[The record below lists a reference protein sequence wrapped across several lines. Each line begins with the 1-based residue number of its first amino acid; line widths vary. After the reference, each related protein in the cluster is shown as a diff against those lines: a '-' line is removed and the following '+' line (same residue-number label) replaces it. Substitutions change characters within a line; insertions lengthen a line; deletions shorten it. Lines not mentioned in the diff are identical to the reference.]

1 MVEYKYD
8 AWGNHKVV
16 DANGNEITSSTH
28 IGNLNPFRYR
38 GYYYDVETG
47 LYFLQT
53 RYYDPEVGRFL
64 NIDKLSNADSGAING
79 LNLWAYCCNNP
90 VMGYDPYGT
99 WDWGRFLKGFAIVA
113 VAVAAVAL
121 TVATLGTGSAVGGVI
136 IAGTVGAAGDM
147 FSQAVIEDK
156 DFSEINY
163 GQVAISGVTSALSAI
178 PGVGYASSIGIS
190 FAGGAASSLI
200 EGGSLNEILLQGV
213 KSAGI
218 TAIAG
223 GFTRAIGLG
232 KMSKIN
238 NGKYANKK
246 IFLNNVQSKK
256 LANKLSSYSPDINK
270 STGFFRYMYEQVGLG
285 GISRI
290 ASDTAG
296 GKVNLIVD
304 VITSIIP

>member
-1 MVEYKYD
+1 MVQYKYD
-8 AWGNHKVV
+8 AWGNQKIL
-16 DANGNEITSSTH
+16 DAAGNELSDLSH
-28 IGNLNPFRYR
+28 IGHINPFRYR
-38 GYYYDVETG
+38 SYYFDTETG
-47 LYFLQT
+47 LYYLQT

-64 NIDKLSNADSGAING
+64 NIDKLSNADSGEING